1 MTAEGRKG
9 EGKVLDEDQQVCR
22 THGKCDFNGVGL
34 LLGIAKLMFLK
45 IPKTFSSTL

>member
-22 THGKCDFNGVGL
+22 THMESVTLMGL
-34 LLGIAKLMFLK
+34 GYYWEL
-45 IPKTFSSTL
+45 PN